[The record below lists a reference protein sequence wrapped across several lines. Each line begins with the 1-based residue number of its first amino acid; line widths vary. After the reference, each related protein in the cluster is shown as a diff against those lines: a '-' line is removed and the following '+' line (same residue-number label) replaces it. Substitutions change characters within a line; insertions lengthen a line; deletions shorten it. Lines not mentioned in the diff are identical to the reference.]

1 MLAHRLI
8 LDKVRA
14 SKSELDLRRHTHGM
28 TMIEVLIAIL
38 LFAVFSGVFV
48 VVTEFTTSLAVAD
61 QPSAVGAECMGSGE
75 DRACIE
81 LYFDQLVDAL
91 EASTYPA
98 GPGSELYNVS
108 RGLSGKNQCAMSP
121 DSLLADL
128 LPAEKPA
135 LTWSKDYNICLF
147 AYDGSLSVIQEDLSV
162 SPPRP
167 GLYMLQ
173 ANPSSSLQASSTRK
187 PVQRLFCR
195 PRYLCV

>member
-1 MLAHRLI
+1 
-8 LDKVRA
+8 
-14 SKSELDLRRHTHGM
+14 
-28 TMIEVLIAIL
+28 MIEVLIAIL
-38 LFAVFSGVFV
+38 LFAVFSGIFV

-61 QPSAVGAECMGSGE
+61 QPSVVGAGCMGSGE

-81 LYFDQLVDAL
+81 LYFDQLVDVL

-98 GPGSELYNVS
+98 GPGSEFYDIS

-121 DSLLADL
+121 ESLLADL

-135 LTWSKDYNICLF
+135 LTWPQDYDICVY
-147 AYDGSLSVIQEDLSV
+147 AYEGSLSVIREDLSAS
-162 SPPRP
+162 SPSP

>member
-1 MLAHRLI
+1 MPAHRLM
-8 LDKVRA
+8 LERVRVT
-14 SKSELDLRRHTHGM
+14 KLGLGLRRQAEGM

-38 LFAVFSGVFV
+38 LFAVFSGIFV
-48 VVTEFTTSLAVAD
+48 VVTEFTTSLSVAD

-108 RGLSGKNQCAMSP
+108 RALSGKNQCAMSP
-121 DSLLADL
+121 ENLLAEL
-128 LPAEKPA
+128 LPGEKPA
-135 LTWSKDYNICLF
+135 LTWPKDYNVCLY
-147 AYDGSLSVIQEDLSV
+147 AYEGSLSVIQEDLSA

-173 ANPSSSLQASSTRK
+173 ANPSASLQASATRR

>member
-1 MLAHRLI
+1 MLARRLM
-8 LDKVRA
+8 LESVRA
-14 SKSELDLRRHTHGM
+14 SNLGLGRRRQAEGM

-38 LFAVFSGVFV
+38 LFAVFSGIFV
-48 VVTEFTTSLAVAD
+48 VVTEFATSLAVTD

-98 GPGSELYNVS
+98 APGSELYDVS
-108 RGLSGKNQCAMSP
+108 RGLSGKNQCSMSP
-121 DSLLADL
+121 ESLLAEL

-135 LTWSKDYNICLF
+135 LTWPKDYNICLY
-147 AYDGSLSVIQEDLSV
+147 AYDGSLSVIQEDLSA

-173 ANPSSSLQASSTRK
+173 ANPSPSLQASSTRK